1 MRKFEVD
8 GHEPSLLPDGG
19 WKLVWSDEFDG
30 TSLDRTK
37 WDFRLSMMGLRHPAW
52 VDRGVRLDGKSNVIF
67 DLVEEEGRPVS
78 AQLQTGY
85 NFMDEPVTKTKFG
98 KEALQWNIGKLRESL
113 YTHTYGYYECR
124 CRLQQHPE
132 AWWSAFWIQSPVIG
146 SSLHP
151 EETGAEIDVMEYFKC
166 GSVAPHNVFSGGYG
180 LDSKRVKV
188 GGMDI
193 DPQAFHRFGVLWEP
207 TGYTFYVDGVENG
220 RITEDVSQ
228 RPEFILISTEVKG
241 YRYDDHQPVAAA
253 YEMIGKDTFVVDYVR
268 VFDAEPRRD

>member
-1 MRKFEVD
+1 MKEFIVE
-8 GHEPSLLPDGG
+8 GHEKSLLPEGE
-19 WKLVWSDEFDG
+19 WRLVWNDEFDG
-30 TSLDRTK
+30 TELDRSK
-37 WDFRLSMMGLRHPAW
+37 WDYRLSMMGQRFPGW
-52 VDRGVRLDGKSNVIF
+52 TDKGVHLDGKSHAVFSLQLENG
-67 DLVEEEGRPVS
+67 LPVS
-78 AQLQTGY
+78 SQLQTGY
-85 NFMDEPVTKTKFG
+85 NFMDEPVKPTNFLG
-98 KEALQWNIGKLRESL
+98 NDQQWNIGKLKRSL
-113 YTHTYGYYECR
+113 YTHTFGYYECY
-124 CRLQQHPE
+124 CKLQKAPE

-180 LDSKRVKV
+180 LDSKRSKI

-193 DPQAFHRFGVLWEP
+193 DPKAFHRFGVRWEP
-207 TGYTFYVDGVENG
+207 TGYTFYVDGIENG

-268 VFDAEPRRD
+268 VFDPVKD